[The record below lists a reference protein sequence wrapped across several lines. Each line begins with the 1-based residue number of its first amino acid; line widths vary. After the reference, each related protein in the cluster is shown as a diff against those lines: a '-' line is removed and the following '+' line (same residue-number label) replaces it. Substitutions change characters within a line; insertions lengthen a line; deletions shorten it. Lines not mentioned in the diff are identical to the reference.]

1 MYYEYYNKTTTD
13 AVRNECHVVEITVSV
28 HVYMGMLCIQLY
40 VCIYTK
46 CRSCICIIV
55 ITV

>member
-13 AVRNECHVVEITVSV
+13 AVRNECHVVDITVSV
-28 HVYMGMLCIQLY
+28 YMGVLCIQLY
-40 VCIYTK
+40 VCTYIGHAYMY
-46 CRSCICIIV
+46 IV